1 MKNNLL
7 LKWALIIGI
16 VIVLNLFFYFAIK
29 LVYDEPKFEDFCQ
42 TKQVNIQPEGEKA
55 CVEAGGA
62 WNANPNEKFAPVA
75 VPANIEGQTKP
86 VMINGYC
93 DTNYTCQKEFE
104 TARDLYNRNVFLVL
118 VTLGIISL
126 VAGLLLAFNAVISI
140 GLSYGGILSFIIGTI
155 RYWSAMDDYLRVI
168 ILGLTLVVLI
178 WLGVKKFKD

>member
-16 VIVLNLFFYFAIK
+16 VIVLNLFFHFATK

-62 WNANPNEKFAPVA
+62 WNANPNEKFVPVPVNETGEA
-75 VPANIEGQTKP
+75 RPVITGQ
-86 VMINGYC
+86 GYC

-104 TARDLYNRNVFLVL
+104 TAINLYNRNIFLVL
-118 VTLGIISL
+118 LGL
-126 VAGLLLAFNAVISI
+126 GLLSLIIGFALASNLVIST
-140 GLSYGGILSFIIGTI
+140 GLSYGGILSFIIGTV

-168 ILGLTLVVLI
+168 ILGLALVVLI